1 MSQNPTTASL
11 DHVLLKVGHL
21 GEGRF
26 RLGEEAGSA
35 EFEGDAVDELFF
47 LQNLGVLF
55 IAAAIA
61 AFIGR
66 YARVPTIVA
75 YIVAGL
81 VVGPALGLVEMDH
94 SLELIAE
101 FGIALLL
108 FLVGLELSFDK
119 IKDVGKVAMAAGLGQ
134 VVFTAAGGFVLCYLL
149 DFSVMESVFLA
160 TGLTFSSTVV
170 VVKLL
175 DQLGDLNRLYGRIAV
190 GIFLVQDIV
199 VIFALT
205 FLTGFGEGEEMTAGN
220 IALGVGKAFGG
231 MGLIC
236 VAVLLA
242 SRYLLPRPF
251 SWAARSPEVVFLWA
265 LCWCFMVVLGAEI
278 LGLSLEIGA
287 FLAGI
292 SLAQLPYNDD
302 LRRRVHPLMN
312 FFVAVFFLTLGVQ
325 MEFGEAREAWMEALI
340 LALFVLI
347 GNPLIFL
354 FIITRLGYGQKTAFK
369 TSVTVAQISE
379 FSFIFAAMGVTAGLI
394 GTRILSITALVG
406 VITIV
411 ISAYMILQSEKLY
424 TLVAKTG
431 LLRLFKVSGVDAEDT
446 ASTGFDGHILVIG
459 MNSFGRSIARALHEQ
474 GEQVLAVDT
483 DHGKLADLPCATM
496 IGNVEYESV
505 LEEVGFK
512 HARAVISALQIE
524 DANQLLAYRCKEA
537 GVPYA
542 VHAFDAS
549 VVDDLVELDADYLMM
564 PKVDGI
570 LSQRRELK
578 REGLL

>member
-1 MSQNPTTASL
+1 
-11 DHVLLKVGHL
+11 
-21 GEGRF
+21 
-26 RLGEEAGSA
+26 
-35 EFEGDAVDELFF
+35 
-47 LQNLGVLF
+47 VLF
-55 IAAAIA
+55 IAAALA
-61 AFIGR
+61 AFAGR

-75 YIVAGL
+75 YILAGL
-81 VVGPALGLVEMDH
+81 MVGPALGLVEMDH

-108 FLVGLELSFDK
+108 FLVGLELSFAK
-119 IKDVGKVAMAAGLGQ
+119 IRDVGKVAVAAGLGQ
-134 VVFTAAGGFVLCYLL
+134 VVFTAAGGFLLCLLL
-149 DFSVMESVFLA
+149 DFTVMEAVFLA

-205 FLTGFGEGEEMTAGN
+205 FLTGFGEGEEMTTAN

-231 MGLIC
+231 MALLCG
-236 VAVLLA
+236 AVLLA

-251 SWAARSPEVVFLWA
+251 GWAARSPEVIFLWA
-265 LCWCFMVVLGAEI
+265 LCWCFVVVLGAKV

-325 MEFGEAREAWMEALI
+325 MEFGEAREAWFESLV

-354 FIITRLGYGQKTAFK
+354 FIITRLGYARKTAFK

-379 FSFIFAAMGVTAGLI
+379 FSFIFAAMGVAAGLI
-394 GTRILSITALVG
+394 GSRVLSITALVG
-406 VITIV
+406 IVTIV

-424 TLVAKTG
+424 KVVEKTG
-431 LLRLFKVSGVDAEDT
+431 LLRLFSSSGEAGDEDE
-446 ASTGFDGHILVIG
+446 ASGLQGHVLVIG
-459 MNSFGRSIARALHEQ
+459 MNSLGRKIARALHEQ
-474 GEQVLAVDT
+474 GETVLAVDT
-483 DHGKLADLPCATM
+483 DHGKLEGLPCATM

-505 LEEVGFK
+505 LEEAGFK
-512 HARAVISALQIE
+512 RARAVVSALQIE

-537 GVPYA
+537 SVPYA
-542 VHAFDAS
+542 VHAFDSS

-564 PKVDGI
+564 PKVDG
-570 LSQRRELK
+570 LLAQRRELRK
-578 REGLL
+578 EGIL